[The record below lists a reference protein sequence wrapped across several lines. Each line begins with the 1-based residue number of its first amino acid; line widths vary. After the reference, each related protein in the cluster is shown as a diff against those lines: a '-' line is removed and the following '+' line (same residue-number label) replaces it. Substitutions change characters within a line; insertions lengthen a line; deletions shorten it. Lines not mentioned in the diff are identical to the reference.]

1 MATKGGLQPAKIKSE
16 QIGVTVDCM
25 FNPKEYTLTKSN
37 TWERKARRGS
47 NTPRVKFKQGGSQT
61 LKLQLY
67 FDTFEEKADVRSITD
82 KLWKMMAIDESQ
94 EHPASR
100 KSAPPLCAFQWGT
113 FYFEA
118 IIKTMTQ
125 KFTLFLADGT
135 PVRTTVDITFEQL
148 VDKDD
153 YVSGAPP
160 PEDYRPAAEA
170 NNVDNPKNMGR

>member
-1 MATKGGLQPAKIKSE
+1 MATKGGLQPAKIISE
-16 QIGVTVDCM
+16 QIGTTVECL

-37 TWERKARRGS
+37 TWESKAQRGS
-47 NTPRVKFKQGGSQT
+47 NTPKVKFKQGGSQT

-67 FDTFEEKADVRSITD
+67 FDTLEDKADVRKYTD
-82 KLWKMMAIDESQ
+82 KLWKMMAIDEST
-94 EHPASR
+94 EHPQSK
-100 KSAPPLCAFQWGT
+100 KSAPPICAFQWGT

-148 VDKDD
+148 IDKDD
-153 YVSGAPP
+153 YAGGTATA
-160 PEDYRPAAEA
+160 DYRPAAEA
-170 NNVDNPKNMGR
+170 ANVDNPKSMGR